1 MVRFCKMNFLR
12 MADLMFGLD
21 AVGSVAFHPY
31 KPAILSAS
39 GSRHFFDSDTDSDS
53 DIETSRQPFASN
65 AVKRSL
71 WSQPVT
77 LDSSINVWDFRE
89 EELGVGD

>member
-1 MVRFCKMNFLR
+1 MTVRFYEMNFLR
-12 MADLMFGLD
+12 MSNLMFALD

-53 DIETSRQPFASN
+53 DIESSRQPLGSV
-65 AVKRSL
+65 VKRSL
-71 WSQPVT
+71 WSQSVT
-77 LDSSINVWDFRE
+77 LDSSINVWDLKE
-89 EELGVGD
+89 KPSMGD